1 MQSPIRI
8 KLPTGHR
15 CSRTL
20 TRYGMKA
27 NMMGRAAST
36 GTSGNSHCRGAV
48 FLNGGAIETPELLRS
63 IDTISATYDGFYFG
77 RYDIRTPS
85 VDEFQAG
92 RNFKIVEL
100 NGVTSEVTHI
110 YQPGSSLRNAY
121 RDLRRQWRIAYEIG
135 ARNIENGA
143 VPTKIRTLLAMT
155 AKFKETRHWREA
167 PSSIHNPL

>member
-1 MQSPIRI
+1 M
-8 KLPTGHR
+8 
-15 CSRTL
+15 
-20 TRYGMKA
+20 
-27 NMMGRAAST
+27 
-36 GTSGNSHCRGAV
+36 

-121 RDLRRQWRIAYEIG
+121 RDLRRQWRIAGDSKSTGNTPIRWSHTKTPNRTKSIG
-135 ARNIENGA
+135 GVTTMR
-143 VPTKIRTLLAMT
+143 PTAGKRPRRSE
-155 AKFKETRHWREA
+155 ETRQ
-167 PSSIHNPL
+167 